1 MTHVQVYVAITL
13 GVPIFNTILD
23 MNLAG
28 KHSRDLCLERI
39 LAPYQLNMYSCG
51 IFLIRQAITGWCLSA
66 LLGTFPHILAYSA
79 CSIFRNMHS
88 GDGI

>member
-66 LLGTFPHILAYSA
+66 LLGTLPHILAYSA